1 MSKKI
6 LSVMLALVMVMS
18 VFSVV
23 SFAAVHTEY
32 EKGADIKDETGTVVD
47 QEPVEQTQYWS
58 LETDNV
64 ADANGKYTVNVV
76 LETNY
81 AVGAISFAI
90 VAEGATL
97 EKAVEGA
104 ALTAA
109 AGFNADVRLDK
120 VKNIVYIVPDPAEE
134 GTEAPVLAAGS
145 VVAKLTFSLTAESA
159 TVALMNDARLV
170 NNAGTLIAA
179 RPADGLLACDTLV
192 YGQRVIDENGD
203 DVELDAELASVTL
216 GEEAAE
222 PAELALT
229 ELGTTNGVIIDSNKK
244 FDGAYAGVLY
254 GFPQSDGNTTFRYS
268 DYLDAN
274 LQATNGGS
282 LVFGKSTTGSGYGT
296 TATVEVLNADG
307 SSTNKVYVVVIFGDI
322 TKDGRI
328 NTNDTKA
335 CKAAVDDEP
344 ESLVTRMAANC
355 QNAGTAKNMYNVNTN
370 DTKAIKGHSDGTELD
385 QAALAAKHSE
395 YNTYYQ

>member
-23 SFAAVHTEY
+23 SFAAVHVEY

-222 PAELALT
+222 PVELVIAD
-229 ELGTTNGVIIDSNKK
+229 GSGVILNTAVTCN
-244 FDGAYAGVLY
+244 GAYNGALMGFAGTAFNNKNY
-254 GFPQSDGNTTFRYS
+254 F
-268 DYLDAN
+268 DAS
-274 LQATNGGS
+274 LSASNGGS
-282 LVFGKSTTGSGYGT
+282 LKYVVSPGAGRNRYGT
-296 TATVEVLNADG
+296 GATVQLIDADG
-307 SSTNKVYVVVIFGDI
+307 ITVLATYAVIIFGDANGDGVI
-322 TKDGRI
+322 ESKDMGIIASHVSVPSLATGTLEYYAASGADVSVRSIGIAMTDRTSIAKHADGRATI
-328 NTNDTKA
+328 
-335 CKAAVDDEP
+335 
-344 ESLVTRMAANC
+344 
-355 QNAGTAKNMYNVNTN
+355 
-370 DTKAIKGHSDGTELD
+370 D
-385 QAALAAKHSE
+385 QAKVATKYTSVSC
-395 YNTYYQ
+395 